1 MFMNKLK
8 QERIKKNMDDVLR
21 LMRSGYSM
29 SQASKE
35 VGIDPSVADNWY
47 DKGWHNDHEVYTYF
61 FKQVREIRSKNPSK
75 YSNRNSNKTLTREEK
90 EKIINNFTNLV
101 DSQKGYIDN
110 LNRRSLKK
118 KYNKYYRKLNL
129 RFIID
134 EHNKNVIENEK
145 KIFAEELKYYLDSK
159 KEGIDNST
167 KSDLKNKY
175 KKPYLDFYKILNMDD
190 SIDDHNEKI
199 INRESEEYL
208 KEFNDFLDTQGF
220 IDDDVKRSLLK
231 KYDNDYYNYFV
242 KLNMND
248 KINDHNKNVIINESE
263 LYLNEFNDFLDSSQ
277 QYIKDSDKINILN
290 KYNKEYYNYYEHLN
304 MENLINGHNDDI
316 FEYVNSKLEDK
327 YISQSEKLDLSNKFS
342 NLNIDIDEFIEKYNE
357 EYIKKTADKY
367 KDYFEDID
375 NKSLDKYQIR
385 AVLTDDDNTQ
395 IVAGAGTGKTLTLQA
410 KVKYLIEK
418 QGVAPED
425 ILCISFSKSAR
436 NDLANKLE
444 KTLGGNIVDVRTFHS
459 IGYKILGMND
469 DNRDVPDGKIEELI
483 DLFFKNIV
491 VDKPELVKD
500 VIEFFSYYYDI
511 IYLNQNNLELETLK
525 SKLNRL
531 DEFDEFLKEKMGIK
545 VEEKSEEYVYSIHE
559 LIVANY
565 LFIHNIP
572 YEPKNELIYSLD
584 ENLNNNCF
592 SNFYLP
598 ENETYINLLD
608 LNANWK
614 DKLDNTKENNVY
626 IKKINDLVENNSK
639 KIINIYDYGDD
650 IESIL
655 EGLENKLINYGVNID
670 ELDFINLYEVLIIEK
685 NLVEYKNFIKT
696 VKSFISLFKGNAEYI
711 DENGNDISQFKFNN
725 YLKQNNEM
733 FSGSVEKRNHFFL
746 KLINQIYDIY
756 TSYIHDY
763 EYIDFDDMINDAVIA
778 LKKGAKIHDYK
789 YIIVDEYQDTS
800 HTRYNLLKEMKHR
813 TGAKIVVVGDDWQ
826 SIYGFTGCDVSLFS
840 NFDKYFENPKMVKIP
855 VTYRNSQNL
864 IEVVG
869 NFIQENKNLIP
880 KKLLS
885 AKKESENSKKKP
897 IKLVGYVS
905 RAEKVLSFINI
916 IDEIAQKNQDA
927 KILVLGRNNNDKFE
941 MSCKSIF
948 TFEEY
953 EDFTK
958 IIYDKYPKLNI
969 EFRTVHKSKGLEADY
984 VIVLNLTDKLNGFP
998 NKMVD
1003 DPVLT
1008 FVNNKNDENISYPE
1022 ERRLFYVA
1030 LTRTKNDVY
1039 LFHNDISPSIFIDN
1053 IKYESKVK
1061 SLKFVFSNED
1071 IHKMNLLLNK
1081 EFDVLPTKLTCPEC
1095 NSGEI
1100 ILIVNNLKGTSGFK
1114 CSHGCGWNGGS
1125 YHNVNKG
1132 ERARKLAYLKYAQ
1145 VCGWCHH
1152 MVLVTPRK
1160 KDPRKK
1166 FMGCNYYPKC
1176 DNAYNLPKDFVDIDN
1191 RINRLNST
1199 INEVYYL
1206 HNYVPEKKIK
1216 SSSEDEVEIHERI
1229 LSYKDGDDG
1238 TIISS
1243 ITNELMEAITFISN
1257 YKIRDKIN
1265 IVLVAIPSSKVLNR
1279 KKATMRKSIN
1289 IIEKWYNSGIV
1300 EHNFGCDKKILN
1312 QKDLLKRV
1320 KDVPTAHLG
1329 EGRADCYQ
1337 HVKSIK
1343 CDGECI
1349 CNEDTV
1355 YIILDD
1361 ITTSGAS
1368 MKAGKQILINNGVK
1382 EENIYALVI
1391 GATVG
1396 DDYEKI

>member
-1 MFMNKLK
+1 
-8 QERIKKNMDDVLR
+8 MDDVLK
-21 LMRSGYSM
+21 LMESGYSM

-35 VGIDPSVADNWY
+35 LNMDISEVKNWY
-47 DKGWHNDHEVYTYF
+47 DKGWHDDHEIYTYF
-61 FKQVREIRSKNPSK
+61 FKQVRKIRYSENSTKNSSKNT
-75 YSNRNSNKTLTREEK
+75 NRNSNKSLTNEEK
-90 EKIINNFTNLV
+90 EKIINKFTNLV
-101 DSQKGYIDN
+101 NSQKCYIDN

-118 KYNKYYRKLNL
+118 KFTKHYRKLKL
-129 RFIID
+129 SLIID
-134 EHNKNVIENEK
+134 EHNKKVIENEK
-145 KIFAEELKYYLDSK
+145 KIFADELQKFLNSK
-159 KEGIDNST
+159 NDVIDDLT
-167 KSDLKNKY
+167 KSNLKNKY
-175 KKPYLDFYKILNMDD
+175 KKPYSDYYKLLKMDD
-190 SIDDHNEKI
+190 SINDHNEKI

-208 KEFNDFLDTQGF
+208 KEFTNFLDTQGF
-220 IDDDVKRSLLK
+220 IDDTVKRFLFK
-231 KYDNDYYNYFV
+231 KYDKNYYNYFV

-248 KINDHNKNVIINESE
+248 KIKDHNKKTIISESE
-263 LYLNEFNDFLDSSQ
+263 LYLRELNEYLDSSKQ
-277 QYIKDSDKINILN
+277 LFNDSDKQDILN
-290 KYNKEYYNYYEHLN
+290 KYDKGYYNYYEHLD
-304 MENLINGHNDDI
+304 MENLINKHNDDI
-316 FEYVNSKLEDK
+316 FEYVSSKLEDK
-327 YISQSEKLDLSNKFS
+327 YISHSEKLDLSKS
-342 NLNIDIDEFIEKYNE
+342 LNLNFDIDDIIEKHNE
-357 EYIKKTADKY
+357 EYIKKTAEENKS
-367 KDYFEDID
+367 YFENID

-425 ILCISFSKSAR
+425 ILCISFSNSAR
-436 NDLANKLE
+436 DDLAYKLE

-469 DNRDVPDGKIEELI
+469 DNRDVPSGKIEELI
-483 DLFFKNIV
+483 DSFFKDIV
-491 VDKPELVKD
+491 VDKPDLVKD
-500 VIEFFSYYYDI
+500 IIEFFSYYYDI

-525 SKLNRL
+525 SKINRL

-545 VEEKSEEYVYSIHE
+545 VDEKDDEYVYSIHE

-572 YEPKNELIYSLD
+572 YESKNELIYNMD

-598 ENETYINLLD
+598 ENEIYVNLLD

-614 DKLDNTKENNVY
+614 DDLENTKENNEN
-626 IKKINDLVENNSK
+626 IEKINDLVKNSSE
-639 KIINIYDYGDD
+639 KIINIYDYGED

-655 EGLENKLINYGVNID
+655 SVLENKLMNYDVNID
-670 ELDFINLYEVLIIEK
+670 ELDYINLYEALIIEK

-696 VKSFISLFKGNAEYI
+696 VKSFINLFKGNAEYM
-711 DENGNDISQFKFNN
+711 DENGNDISQFKFDKYQKDNH
-725 YLKQNNEM
+725 EI

-756 TSYIHDY
+756 TSYINDY

-778 LKKGAKIHDYK
+778 LKKGAKIYNYK

-800 HTRYNLLKEMKHR
+800 HTRYNLLKEMKNR
-813 TGAKIVVVGDDWQ
+813 TGAKVVVVGDDWQ

-840 NFDKYFENPKMVKIP
+840 NFDKYFDNPKTVKIP

-864 IEVVG
+864 IDVVG

-885 AKKESENSKKKP
+885 AKKESKNSKKKP

-905 RAEKVLSFINI
+905 RAEKVLSLINI
-916 IDEIAQKNQDA
+916 IDEIAEKNQDA

-941 MSCKSIF
+941 MSCKDIF

-953 EDFTK
+953 DDYTK
-958 IIYDKYPKLNI
+958 IIYEKYPKLNI

-984 VIVLNLTDKLNGFP
+984 VMVLNLTDKLNGFP
-998 NKMVD
+998 NKMLD
-1003 DPVLT
+1003 DPVLA
-1008 FVNNKNDENISYPE
+1008 FVNNKSEENISYPE

-1039 LFHNDISPSIFIDN
+1039 LFHNDISPSIFIDQ
-1053 IKYESKVK
+1053 IKYEPNVK

-1071 IHKMNLLLNK
+1071 IHEMNLLLNK
-1081 EFDVLPTKLTCPEC
+1081 EYDVLPTKLTCPEC

-1114 CSHGCGWNGGS
+1114 CSHGCGWNGGP
-1125 YHNVNKG
+1125 YHNASKG
-1132 ERARKLAYLKYAQ
+1132 EHARKLAYLKYAR
-1145 VCGWCHH
+1145 VCEWCHH
-1152 MVLVTPRK
+1152 MVLVTPRNK
-1160 KDPRKK
+1160 NPKKK
-1166 FMGCNYYPKC
+1166 FMGCNHFPKC
-1176 DNAYNLPKDFVDIDN
+1176 KRAYNLPKDFVDIDN
-1191 RINRLNST
+1191 RICRLNST
-1199 INEVYYL
+1199 RNDVYYL
-1206 HNYVPEKKIK
+1206 HRYVPEKKLK
-1216 SSSEDEVEIHERI
+1216 SANEDEVEFHERI

-1265 IVLVAIPSSKVLNR
+1265 IVLVAIPSSKVSNR

-1312 QKDLLKRV
+1312 QKDLFKRV
-1320 KDVPTAHLG
+1320 IDVPTAHLG

-1337 HVKSIK
+1337 HVKSIN

-1349 CNEDTV
+1349 CDEKTV
-1355 YIILDD
+1355 YIVLDD

-1382 EENIYALVI
+1382 EENIYTLAI

-1396 DDYEKI
+1396 DDNEKI